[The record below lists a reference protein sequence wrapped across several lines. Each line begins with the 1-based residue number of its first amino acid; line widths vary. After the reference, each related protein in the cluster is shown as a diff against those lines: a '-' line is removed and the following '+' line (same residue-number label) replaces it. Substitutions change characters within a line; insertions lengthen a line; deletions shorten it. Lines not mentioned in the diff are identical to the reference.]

1 MKRIRTLIADDEQ
14 LAREGIATMLRGD
27 PEVEVVGQCADGQ
40 STAEAIRSLRPD
52 LVYLDVQMPRGS
64 GLDALRQIEPA
75 EMPAVIFVT
84 AYDQYAVQAFESG
97 AADYLLKPFRD
108 QRFHEA
114 LRRAKRRVRDREE
127 ATTASGADRRTRIA
141 FKVAGEYLLVT
152 PPELIA
158 VEARGDFV
166 LIQVGAKLHRVR
178 ETLQEV
184 ERRLDPAHFVRI
196 HRSYIVNLNHVS
208 RIAPTFYGDYTV
220 VLSNGSKVRLSRSYR
235 AALGRLLPG
244 H

>member
-1 MKRIRTLIADDEQ
+1 MKRIRTLIADDEP
-14 LAREGIATMLRGD
+14 LAREGIATMLRTD

-40 STAEAIRSLRPD
+40 STVEAIRQLRPD

-64 GLDALRQIEPA
+64 GFEALRQLQPA
-75 EMPAVIFVT
+75 EIPEVIFVT

-97 AADYLLKPFRD
+97 ATDYLVKPFRD
-108 QRFHEA
+108 QRFQEA
-114 LRRAKRRVRDREE
+114 LRRAKRRVRNRDEE
-127 ATTASGADRRTRIA
+127 ANSAATERRARIA

-166 LIQVGAKLHRVR
+166 LIQVGAKVHRVR

-184 ERRLDPAHFVRI
+184 ERRLDAKQFVRI
-196 HRSYIVNLNHVS
+196 HRSYIVNLDHVS
-208 RIAPTFYGDYTV
+208 RIAPTLYGDYTV
-220 VLSNGSKVRLSRSYR
+220 VLSNGAKVRLSRSYR
-235 AALGRLLPG
+235 SALGRLLPG